1 MNSYENK
8 NLYRLF
14 FNDFPNYEDM
24 ENLFEKFKNEL
35 NAIVIDKIDGPYS
48 RIWKIIIADSEYTL
62 IIDEDYGSS
71 IVADKEIS
79 INNLKELSS
88 LILKFI
94 C

>member
-14 FNDFPNYEDM
+14 FNNFPNYEDM
-24 ENLFEKFKNEL
+24 ESLFEKFENEL
-35 NAIVIDKIDGPYS
+35 NAMVIDKIDGPYS
-48 RIWKIIIADSEYTL
+48 RTWKIIIADSEYTL

-88 LILKFI
+88 LIAKFI
-94 C
+94 S